1 MNLPIVCEVVSSIC
15 FNTSFVAASTKSCS
29 ISMSSGSTTSSFIT
43 TSVMTRLPVAF
54 TVTIP
59 PPAVPVNS

>member
-1 MNLPIVCEVVSSIC
+1 
-15 FNTSFVAASTKSCS
+15 
-29 ISMSSGSTTSSFIT
+29 MSSGSTTSSFIT